1 MSMHEIQFC
10 MWGLLVMENHCV
22 TFRVNDAL
30 TSLITLG
37 SIPTAVQHFYIFEC
51 CIDKIKVFFFSF
63 FHFQNLSAHHLQY
76 TSFIIVHL
84 THPSYYA
91 YSTAAQGTNFGCKG
105 PLTQIWMGVLR
116 SCCGAP
122 DAKVLLLIISLAAWM
137 SKNTTELNIIFRV
150 YQLSLTLYSSVYQ
163 HLVLSVDAA
172 VAVGSSRKNTNRSMA
187 KARSVA
193 E

>member
-1 MSMHEIQFC
+1 
-10 MWGLLVMENHCV
+10 
-22 TFRVNDAL
+22 
-30 TSLITLG
+30 
-37 SIPTAVQHFYIFEC
+37 
-51 CIDKIKVFFFSF
+51 
-63 FHFQNLSAHHLQY
+63 
-76 TSFIIVHL
+76 
-84 THPSYYA
+84 
-91 YSTAAQGTNFGCKG
+91 
-105 PLTQIWMGVLR
+105 
-116 SCCGAP
+116 
-122 DAKVLLLIISLAAWM
+122 M